1 MKLAFPK
8 FIFLK
13 LFFLYE
19 KKKKEKKKEKDP
31 QTKVEL

>member
-8 FIFLK
+8 FIFFK
-13 LFFLYE
+13 LFYKKKK
-19 KKKKEKKKEKDP
+19 KKKKEEKDP